1 MVWTT
6 QQPFV
11 QNTNLKCVGRILLK
25 DLPTVSGATHLA
37 KKICDIVDGSWR
49 LMVTHEA
56 LPEVADFT
64 NIRIN
69 KLHNLRATSLTET
82 NKKMQY
88 ELTNVV
94 EITALFG
101 VFYMGGALPRNMDT
115 NTVFYHETADP
126 MMSPGI
132 REKETLI
139 YMYNIQNSRLRKE
152 QWSANKFAI
161 FWDFF
166 EHCNK

>member
-1 MVWTT
+1 MLWTT
-6 QQPFV
+6 QRPFV
-11 QNTNLKCVGRILLK
+11 QNTNLKCAGRISLK

-37 KKICDIVDGSWR
+37 KNNCDIVDGSWR

-56 LPEVADFT
+56 LPEVVDFT

-69 KLHNLRATSLTET
+69 KLHNLMATSLTET

-94 EITALFG
+94 EITTLFG
-101 VFYMGGALPRNMDT
+101 VFYMGGALRRNMMDT
-115 NTVFYHETADP
+115 NTVFYHKTADP

-132 REKETLI
+132 
-139 YMYNIQNSRLRKE
+139 
-152 QWSANKFAI
+152 
-161 FWDFF
+161 
-166 EHCNK
+166 